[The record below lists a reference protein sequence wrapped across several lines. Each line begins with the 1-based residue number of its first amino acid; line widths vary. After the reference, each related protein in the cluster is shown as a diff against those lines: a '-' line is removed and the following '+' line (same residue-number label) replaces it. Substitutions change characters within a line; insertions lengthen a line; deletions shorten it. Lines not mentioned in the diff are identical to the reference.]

1 MTRMT
6 APLEIGLAV
15 RDLKAMRA
23 FYEGALGLSFVSEF
37 HVPGVKAQEAALNA
51 EGYTVVRLQ
60 TQKGER
66 IKLLRLERPPE
77 ARPKGGLILE
87 KPGASYV
94 TFIVDDLEA
103 LLARLLAAGAQ
114 PLTGV
119 KPVEVRPGVWL
130 AFVAD
135 PEGHIVEIVQYDD
148 ISAYRPDL

>member
-1 MTRMT
+1 MTKMT

-23 FYEGALGLSFVSEF
+23 FYEGALGLSFVSQF

-66 IKLLRLERPPE
+66 IKLLCPERPPE
-77 ARPKGGLILE
+77 ARPESGLILE
-87 KPGASYV
+87 KPGATYV

-103 LLARLLAAGAQ
+103 LLIRLLAAGAH

-148 ISAYRPDL
+148 IAAYRPDL